1 MSGKFTP
8 IPLAF
13 FIFFT
18 LGLHEARAQSPQKII
33 RSANQLIDVDLYED
47 AIKVLAPLVEK
58 KYPEAILL
66 TGFSL
71 MAIEEKLPHSIEVL
85 KEAAGLYPLKKRNSA
100 QAIDAHFNLGQAYR
114 LNGQPAKAYNEFI
127 KLRRYAKKDALLT
140 ADIEMELQYCSNMHK
155 LMETPVEMKIEH
167 LSDVINSQY
176 EDHSPVVLYDE
187 STIYFTSTR
196 PIDTL
201 QENQTLFEN
210 IFVTHWRNHKWTE
223 PKVLEIPGYHEANRA
238 TIGLTPDGQG
248 LIFFENDG
256 YNGAL
261 YITYRTFDGWSAPE
275 QLPAPINSGYHE
287 THASISPDGNTIYF
301 SSERPGGFG
310 GKDIYYSHKLPDG
323 TWGKPINAGKNINTP
338 LDEDGPFIHPDDTT
352 LYFSSSGHNS
362 MGGYDIFKSTK
373 IGNDKWTKAENIGYP
388 VNTPT
393 DDLFYL
399 PTPNGQRVYYAS
411 RQTGSRGLT
420 DLFLLHFPESDDR
433 SLAVVSSHVFDNE
446 NQPAASA
453 IISVKNISTNKKVGI
468 YRVSP
473 QTGKFVAIVPTASQ
487 YILTIENEGYTPFRQ
502 TFNIDLKD
510 DYISKKSAIYLPP
523 IMLTKEENTN

>member
-8 IPLAF
+8 VSLAF
-13 FIFFT
+13 FIFFS
-18 LGLHEARAQSPQKII
+18 LSIPEVSAQSPQKII

-47 AIKVLAPLVEK
+47 AIKELEPLVKK

-66 TGFSL
+66 TGYSL
-71 MAIEEKLPHSIEVL
+71 MAIEEKLPRAIEVL
-85 KEAAGLYPLKKRNSA
+85 EEAVSLYPLKKKNSA

-127 KLRRYAKKDALLT
+127 KLKKYAKKDRILA
-140 ADIEMELQYCSNMHK
+140 ADIKQELQFCSNMQK
-155 LMETPVEMKIEH
+155 LIKTPVEMKIEH
-167 LSDVINSQY
+167 LSDIINSQY
-176 EDHSPVVLYDE
+176 EDHSPIVLFDE

-201 QENQTLFEN
+201 KENQTLFEN
-210 IFVTHWRNHKWTE
+210 IFVTHWRNKKWTE
-223 PKVLEIPGYHEANRA
+223 PKILEIPGYHEANRA

-261 YITYRTFDGWSAPE
+261 YITHRTFDGWSAPKP
-275 QLPAPINSGYHE
+275 LPAPINSGYHE

-310 GKDIYYSHKLPDG
+310 GKDIYYSHKLPDE

-338 LDEDGPFIHPDDTT
+338 FDEDGPFIHPDNTT
-352 LYFSSSGHNS
+352 LYFSSLGHNS
-362 MGGYDIFKSTK
+362 MGGYDIFKSK
-373 IGNDKWTKAENIGYP
+373 KAGEDEWTKAENIGYP
-388 VNTPT
+388 INTPT

-411 RQTGSRGLT
+411 RQAGSKGLT
-420 DLFLLHFPESDDR
+420 DLFLLHFPASDDR
-433 SLAVVSSHVFDNE
+433 SLAVVSSLVFDSE

-453 IISVKNISTNKKVGI
+453 IITVKNISKNKEVGI
-468 YRVSP
+468 YRVNP
-473 QTGKFVAIVPTASQ
+473 QTGKFIAIVPTASQ
-487 YILTIENEGYTPFRQ
+487 YELTIKDEGYSPFRQ

-510 DYISKKSAIYLPP
+510 DYISKNSAIYLPP
-523 IMLTKEENTN
+523 IMLTKKEDPH